1 MTSGVLKMLECRA
14 NISPALIAARAG
26 AAAGNQTT
34 DRLGDVNKA
43 APDAEMI
50 HFGDSFDIASGFD
63 AKLHDKWTT
72 ASGRL
77 RSFRIMIFSSL
88 KVRFTLESGH

>member
-14 NISPALIAARAG
+14 NISPALIAAPDS

-63 AKLHDKWTT
+63 AKVDDRLWPRLCKNSTT
-72 ASGRL
+72 
-77 RSFRIMIFSSL
+77 FSPQKSPSN
-88 KVRFTLESGH
+88 TT

>member
-1 MTSGVLKMLECRA
+1 MSDTTIDAMTSGVLKMLECRA

-50 HFGDSFDIASGFD
+50 HFGDSFDIAS
-63 AKLHDKWTT
+63 AL
-72 ASGRL
+72 S
-77 RSFRIMIFSSL
+77 RSFCGPIRTRWNWPESVLTWL
-88 KVRFTLESGH
+88 KNAA

>member
-43 APDAEMI
+43 APMWRQIQQEFCI
-50 HFGDSFDIASGFD
+50 ELPQQS
-63 AKLHDKWTT
+63 LH
-72 ASGRL
+72 AYNSR
-77 RSFRIMIFSSL
+77 
-88 KVRFTLESGH
+88 RFHDRNF

>member
-14 NISPALIAARAG
+14 NISPALIAARTG

-72 ASGRL
+72 AIGRKL
-77 RSFRIMIFSSL
+77 TIA
-88 KVRFTLESGH
+88 TLQYCLFE